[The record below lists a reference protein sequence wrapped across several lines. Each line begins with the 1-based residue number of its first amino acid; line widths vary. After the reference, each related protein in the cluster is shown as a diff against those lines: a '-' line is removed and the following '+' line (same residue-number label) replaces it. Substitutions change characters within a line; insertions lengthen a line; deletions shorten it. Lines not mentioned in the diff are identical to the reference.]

1 MKQNSNDSCG
11 GENWFQFKNKCYLF
25 HHDLSGASFHEAI
38 NICERYHHAHL
49 LQIESL
55 DENKFLQ
62 TYLFEKLQLKF
73 SIWLG
78 LIRINV
84 TNFLWLYN
92 RHPLYRLNDNQ
103 STVKTIVDDNDNNDN
118 HHDQWSSYT
127 NWAPNEPNNLDSK
140 HYCVVMSSEK
150 SKLLFGHWY
159 DVECSKVFLVVCERN
174 NHNQDFS
181 NENDTI
187 FNFLTNQN
195 DDDHHHHQIDTSIN
209 SNDIHRLIHL
219 LSINLFIWIIL
230 FIIIA
235 IWFFYQKCYR
245 HRYYHNNNHR
255 RRQRHIHHRQRQQQS
270 SQKNILDDVDNK
282 DDDDDDDDDDEMRS
296 SSFVWN
302 SKYSRQNSS
311 QSASSSPFRPSIFDR
326 FFQFGNNNNNHHHS
340 DNNHRSKESRLTFI
354 NNNPNPSSAL
364 NESTTDGNTRSLNI
378 FESPTFDSNVINNN
392 NSNQQQ
398 QQQIQ
403 HPCHSIVR
411 IPQQQQ
417 YPDQS
422 TITHNYLNHA
432 FMIETTDI

>member
-1 MKQNSNDSCG
+1 MKRLNLVILMLIMIIIEFDLIIMKKTSSLPTNDNDDDDDGDGEELIFTETEIDHQRNARMLMKQNSNDSCG

-49 LQIESL
+49 LQIESI

-103 STVKTIVDDNDNNDN
+103 STVKTIVDDNDN

-235 IWFFYQKCYR
+235 IWFF
-245 HRYYHNNNHR
+245 
-255 RRQRHIHHRQRQQQS
+255 
-270 SQKNILDDVDNK
+270 
-282 DDDDDDDDDDEMRS
+282 
-296 SSFVWN
+296 
-302 SKYSRQNSS
+302 
-311 QSASSSPFRPSIFDR
+311 
-326 FFQFGNNNNNHHHS
+326 
-340 DNNHRSKESRLTFI
+340 
-354 NNNPNPSSAL
+354 
-364 NESTTDGNTRSLNI
+364 
-378 FESPTFDSNVINNN
+378 
-392 NSNQQQ
+392 
-398 QQQIQ
+398 
-403 HPCHSIVR
+403 
-411 IPQQQQ
+411 
-417 YPDQS
+417 
-422 TITHNYLNHA
+422 
-432 FMIETTDI
+432 